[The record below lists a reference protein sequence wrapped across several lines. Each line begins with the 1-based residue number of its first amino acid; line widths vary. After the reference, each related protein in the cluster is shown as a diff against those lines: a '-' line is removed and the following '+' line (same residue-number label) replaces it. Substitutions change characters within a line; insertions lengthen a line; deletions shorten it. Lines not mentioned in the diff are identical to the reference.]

1 MKTRKNNHNAAI
13 QSSAFT
19 VGQRNFLRRQK
30 LQKLYIFWS
39 RILVFTAFL
48 ALWQISAD
56 QGWIDSFYFSS
67 PIAILRLFW
76 HDVADRSLLSH
87 IGITLL
93 ESGVSFL
100 LIIALSV
107 LIATFFWFY
116 PSLGKM
122 CEPFLIV
129 LNSLPKSALAPLII
143 VWLGTGPRTIILC
156 GISVGIFGCILNLYQ
171 SFAQTDPERL
181 KLIETL
187 GGTKLQAFTKVV
199 FPGNIP
205 TFISLSKVNIG
216 LALVGVIIGEFLAGR
231 KGLGYLIIYG
241 SQVFKLDMVILSIV
255 ILCMIAMGIYGL
267 LNMLE
272 KKISYKSSRGKAFP
286 LLDHKIPITK

>member
-1 MKTRKNNHNAAI
+1 MKIRRNSCKNNDIIKTEA
-13 QSSAFT
+13 T
-19 VGQRNFLRRQK
+19 VLTAGQKNFLRSQK

-39 RILVFTAFL
+39 RILLFAAFL
-48 ALWQISAD
+48 MLWQVSAD
-56 QGWIDSFYFSS
+56 LGWIDSFYFSS
-67 PIAILRLFW
+67 PIAILQLFG
-76 HDVADRSLLSH
+76 HDIQDMSLLSH
-87 IGITLL
+87 IGITLW

-100 LIIALSV
+100 LIIILSV
-107 LIATFFWFY
+107 LTATFFWFY

-122 CEPFLIV
+122 FEPFLIV

-187 GGTKLQAFTKVV
+187 GGSKLQAFTKVV

-255 ILCMIAMGIYGL
+255 ILCVIAMVLYGL
-267 LNMLE
+267 LNLLE
-272 KKISYKSSRGKAFP
+272 KKISY
-286 LLDHKIPITK
+286 

>member
-1 MKTRKNNHNAAI
+1 MKTQKSNQKTNI
-13 QSSAFT
+13 QSAAT
-19 VGQRNFLRRQK
+19 TGQKNFLRHQK
-30 LQKLYIFWS
+30 LQKIYIFWS
-39 RILVFTAFL
+39 RILIFAAFMM
-48 ALWQISAD
+48 LWQVSAD
-56 QGWIDSFYFSS
+56 MGWIDSFYFSS
-67 PIAILRLFW
+67 PIAILKLFW
-76 HDVADRSLLSH
+76 HDITDMSLLSH

-93 ESGVSFL
+93 ESGISFL
-100 LIIALSV
+100 LIIVLSV
-107 LIATFFWFY
+107 LTATFFWFY

-122 CEPFLIV
+122 FEPFLIV

-241 SQVFKLDMVILSIV
+241 SQVF
-255 ILCMIAMGIYGL
+255 
-267 LNMLE
+267 
-272 KKISYKSSRGKAFP
+272 
-286 LLDHKIPITK
+286 T

>member
-56 QGWIDSFYFSS
+56 QKWIDSFYFSS

-76 HDVADRSLLSH
+76 HDITNMSLLSH

-272 KKISYKSSRGKAFP
+272 KKISY
-286 LLDHKIPITK
+286 

>member
-1 MKTRKNNHNAAI
+1 MKIQKNNHETNDIIKSDAAALTI
-13 QSSAFT
+13 
-19 VGQRNFLRRQK
+19 GQKNFLRRQK

-39 RILVFTAFL
+39 RILLFAAFVM
-48 ALWQISAD
+48 LWQVSAD
-56 QGWIDSFYFSS
+56 LGWIDSFYFSS
-67 PIAILRLFW
+67 PITISKLFW
-76 HDVADRSLLSH
+76 HDVQDMSLLSH

-100 LIIALSV
+100 LIILFS
-107 LIATFFWFY
+107 LLTATFFWFY

-122 CEPFLIV
+122 FEPFLIV

-171 SFAQTDPERL
+171 SFEQTDPERL

-231 KGLGYLIIYG
+231 NGLGYLIIYG
-241 SQVFKLDMVILSIV
+241 SHVFKLDMVILSIV
-255 ILCMIAMGIYGL
+255 ILCVIAMGIYGL
-267 LNMLE
+267 LNLLE
-272 KKISYKSSRGKAFP
+272 KKISY
-286 LLDHKIPITK
+286 

>member
-1 MKTRKNNHNAAI
+1 MMIQNHENTETDSDAM
-13 QSSAFT
+13 T
-19 VGQRNFLRRQK
+19 TGQKKFLRRQQ
-30 LQKLYIFWS
+30 LCKLYIFWS
-39 RILVFTAFL
+39 RILILAGFL
-48 ALWQISAD
+48 LLWQVSSD
-56 QGWIDSFYFSS
+56 FGWIDRFYFSS
-67 PIAILRLFW
+67 PIAIAQLFW
-76 HDVADRSLLSH
+76 HDITNISLLSH

-100 LIIALSV
+100 LIILFSV

-116 PSLGKM
+116 PSLGEM
-122 CEPFLIV
+122 FEPFLII

-156 GISVGIFGCILNLYQ
+156 GMSVGIFGCILNLYQ

-255 ILCMIAMGIYGL
+255 ILCTIAMGIYGL
-267 LNMLE
+267 LNLLE
-272 KKISYKSSRGKAFP
+272 KKIS
-286 LLDHKIPITK
+286 

>member
-1 MKTRKNNHNAAI
+1 MKTRKNSCGSNIEA
-13 QSSAFT
+13 SAPT
-19 VGQRNFLRRQK
+19 TGQKRFLRHQK

-39 RILVFTAFL
+39 RILIFAAFVM
-48 ALWQISAD
+48 LWQVSAD
-56 QGWIDSFYFSS
+56 MGWIDSFYFSS
-67 PIAILRLFW
+67 PIAISKLFW
-76 HDVADRSLLSH
+76 HDIADMSLLSH

-93 ESGVSFL
+93 ESGISFL
-100 LIIALSV
+100 LIILFS
-107 LIATFFWFY
+107 LLTATFFWFY

-122 CEPFLIV
+122 FEPFLIV

-255 ILCMIAMGIYGL
+255 ILCVIAMVIYGL
-267 LNMLE
+267 LNLLE
-272 KKISYKSSRGKAFP
+272 KKISY
-286 LLDHKIPITK
+286 TE

>member
-1 MKTRKNNHNAAI
+1 MKTQKNDQETDI
-13 QSSAFT
+13 QSSAVT
-19 VGQRNFLRRQK
+19 TGQKKYLRHQK

-39 RILVFTAFL
+39 RILIFIAFL
-48 ALWQISAD
+48 MLWQISAD
-56 QGWIDSFYFSS
+56 FGWIDSFYFSS
-67 PIAILRLFW
+67 PTAISQLFW
-76 HDVADRSLLSH
+76 NDIADRSLLIH

-93 ESGVSFL
+93 ESGISFV
-100 LIIALSV
+100 LIIVCSV

-122 CEPFLIV
+122 FEPFLIV

-171 SFAQTDPERL
+171 SFEQTDPERL

-187 GGTKLQAFTKVV
+187 GGTQLQAFTKVV

-241 SQVFKLDMVILSIV
+241 SQVFKLDLVLMSIV
-255 ILCMIAMGIYGL
+255 ILCVIAIVIYGL
-267 LNMLE
+267 LNLLE
-272 KKISYKSSRGKAFP
+272 KKISY
-286 LLDHKIPITK
+286 

>member
-1 MKTRKNNHNAAI
+1 MKIPKNNHETNDIIKSDAVAL
-13 QSSAFT
+13 T
-19 VGQRNFLRRQK
+19 VGQKNFLRRQK

-39 RILVFTAFL
+39 RILLFAAFVM
-48 ALWQISAD
+48 LWQVSAD
-56 QGWIDSFYFSS
+56 LGWIDSFYFSS
-67 PIAILRLFW
+67 PIAISRLFW
-76 HDVADRSLLSH
+76 HDVQDMSLLSH

-100 LIIALSV
+100 LIILFS
-107 LIATFFWFY
+107 LLTATFFWFY
-116 PSLGKM
+116 PSLGRM
-122 CEPFLIV
+122 FEPFLIV

-171 SFAQTDPERL
+171 SFEQTDPERL

-241 SQVFKLDMVILSIV
+241 SQGFKLDMVILSIV
-255 ILCMIAMGIYGL
+255 ILCVIAMVIYGL
-267 LNMLE
+267 LNLLE
-272 KKISYKSSRGKAFP
+272 KKISY
-286 LLDHKIPITK
+286 

>member
-1 MKTRKNNHNAAI
+1 MKTPKNNCKTKIEA
-13 QSSAFT
+13 SALT
-19 VGQRNFLRRQK
+19 AGQKSFLRRQK
-30 LQKLYIFWS
+30 LQNLYIFWS
-39 RILVFTAFL
+39 RILIFAAFVM
-48 ALWQISAD
+48 LWQISAD
-56 QGWIDSFYFSS
+56 MGWIDSFYFSS
-67 PIAILRLFW
+67 PIAISKLFW
-76 HDVADRSLLSH
+76 HDITDMSLLSH

-93 ESGVSFL
+93 ESGISFM
-100 LIIALSV
+100 LIILFS
-107 LIATFFWFY
+107 LLTATFFWFY

-122 CEPFLIV
+122 FEPFLIV

-255 ILCMIAMGIYGL
+255 ILCVIAMVIYGL
-267 LNMLE
+267 LNLLE
-272 KKISYKSSRGKAFP
+272 KKISY
-286 LLDHKIPITK
+286 

>member
-1 MKTRKNNHNAAI
+1 MKIRKNSCGSNIEA
-13 QSSAFT
+13 SAPT
-19 VGQRNFLRRQK
+19 VGQKRFLRHQK

-39 RILVFTAFL
+39 RILIFAAFL
-48 ALWQISAD
+48 MLWQVSAD
-56 QGWIDSFYFSS
+56 MGWIDSFYFSS
-67 PIAILRLFW
+67 PIAISKLFW
-76 HDVADRSLLSH
+76 HDIADMSLLSH

-93 ESGVSFL
+93 ESGISFL
-100 LIIALSV
+100 LIILFS
-107 LIATFFWFY
+107 LLTATFFWFY

-122 CEPFLIV
+122 FEPFLIV

-255 ILCMIAMGIYGL
+255 ILCVIAMVIYGL
-267 LNMLE
+267 LNLLE
-272 KKISYKSSRGKAFP
+272 KKISY
-286 LLDHKIPITK
+286 TE

>member
-1 MKTRKNNHNAAI
+1 MKTRKTELK
-13 QSSAFT
+13 SSAEFN
-19 VGQRNFLRRQK
+19 GQKNYIKRKKRQR
-30 LQKLYIFWS
+30 LYVFWS
-39 RILVFTAFL
+39 RILIFAGFL
-48 ALWQISAD
+48 LLWQVSSD
-56 QGWIDSFYFSS
+56 FGWIDKFYFSS
-67 PIAILRLFW
+67 PSAIALLFW
-76 HDVADRSLLSH
+76 QDIRNMSLLNH

-100 LIIALSV
+100 LIIIFSLLA
-107 LIATFFWFY
+107 ATFFWFH

-122 CEPFLIV
+122 LEPFLIV

-143 VWLGTGPRTIILC
+143 VWLGTGQRTIILC
-156 GISVGIFGCILNLYQ
+156 GMSVGIFGCILNLYQ
-171 SFAQTDPERL
+171 AFAQTDPERL

-231 KGLGYLIIYG
+231 QGLGYLIIYG

-255 ILCMIAMGIYGL
+255 ILCVIAMLIYWL
-267 LNMLE
+267 LNLLE
-272 KKISYKSSRGKAFP
+272 KRINFE
-286 LLDHKIPITK
+286 

>member
-1 MKTRKNNHNAAI
+1 MKIRKNSCGSNIEA
-13 QSSAFT
+13 SALT
-19 VGQRNFLRRQK
+19 AGQKSFLRHQK

-39 RILVFTAFL
+39 RILIFAAFVM
-48 ALWQISAD
+48 LWQVSAD
-56 QGWIDSFYFSS
+56 MGWIDSFYFSS
-67 PIAILRLFW
+67 PIAISKLFW
-76 HDVADRSLLSH
+76 HDIADMSLLSH

-93 ESGVSFL
+93 ESGISFL
-100 LIIALSV
+100 LIILFS
-107 LIATFFWFY
+107 LLTATFFWFY

-122 CEPFLIV
+122 FEPFLIV

-255 ILCMIAMGIYGL
+255 ILCVIAMVIYGL
-267 LNMLE
+267 LNLLE
-272 KKISYKSSRGKAFP
+272 KKISY
-286 LLDHKIPITK
+286 TE

>member
-1 MKTRKNNHNAAI
+1 MKIPKNNHETNDIIKSDAVAL
-13 QSSAFT
+13 T
-19 VGQRNFLRRQK
+19 VGQKNFLRRQK

-39 RILVFTAFL
+39 RILLFAAFVM
-48 ALWQISAD
+48 LWQVSAD
-56 QGWIDSFYFSS
+56 LGWIDSFYFSS
-67 PIAILRLFW
+67 PIAISRLFW
-76 HDVADRSLLSH
+76 HDVQDMSLLSH

-100 LIIALSV
+100 LIILFS
-107 LIATFFWFY
+107 LLTATFFWFY
-116 PSLGKM
+116 PSLGRM
-122 CEPFLIV
+122 FEPFLIV

-171 SFAQTDPERL
+171 SFEQTDPERL

-231 KGLGYLIIYG
+231 KGLG
-241 SQVFKLDMVILSIV
+241 
-255 ILCMIAMGIYGL
+255 
-267 LNMLE
+267 
-272 KKISYKSSRGKAFP
+272 
-286 LLDHKIPITK
+286 T

>member
-1 MKTRKNNHNAAI
+1 MKTQKNNQETDI
-13 QSSAFT
+13 QSSAVT
-19 VGQRNFLRRQK
+19 TGQKKYLRHQK

-39 RILVFTAFL
+39 RILLFIAFL
-48 ALWQISAD
+48 MLWQISAD
-56 QGWIDSFYFSS
+56 FGWIDSFYFSS
-67 PIAILRLFW
+67 PTAISQLFW
-76 HDVADRSLLSH
+76 HDIADRSLLIH

-93 ESGVSFL
+93 ESGISFV
-100 LIIALSV
+100 LIIVCSV

-122 CEPFLIV
+122 FEPFLIV

-171 SFAQTDPERL
+171 SFEQTDPERL

-241 SQVFKLDMVILSIV
+241 SQVFKLDLVLMSIV
-255 ILCMIAMGIYGL
+255 ILCVIAMVIYGL
-267 LNMLE
+267 LNLLE
-272 KKISYKSSRGKAFP
+272 KKISY
-286 LLDHKIPITK
+286 

>member
-1 MKTRKNNHNAAI
+1 MKTQKNNQETDI
-13 QSSAFT
+13 QSSAVT
-19 VGQRNFLRRQK
+19 TGQKKYLRHQK

-39 RILVFTAFL
+39 RILIFIAFL
-48 ALWQISAD
+48 MLWQISAD
-56 QGWIDSFYFSS
+56 FGWIDSFYFSS
-67 PIAILRLFW
+67 PTAISQLFW
-76 HDVADRSLLSH
+76 HDIENRSLLIH

-93 ESGVSFL
+93 ESGISFV
-100 LIIALSV
+100 LIIVCSV

-122 CEPFLIV
+122 FEPFLIV

-171 SFAQTDPERL
+171 SFEQTDPERL

-187 GGTKLQAFTKVV
+187 GGTTLQAFTKVV

-241 SQVFKLDMVILSIV
+241 SQVFKLDLVLMSIV
-255 ILCMIAMGIYGL
+255 ILCVIAMVIYGL
-267 LNMLE
+267 LNLLE
-272 KKISYKSSRGKAFP
+272 KKISY
-286 LLDHKIPITK
+286 

>member
-1 MKTRKNNHNAAI
+1 MMIQNHEKTETDSDAM
-13 QSSAFT
+13 T
-19 VGQRNFLRRQK
+19 TGQKKFLRRQQ
-30 LQKLYIFWS
+30 LCKLYIFWS
-39 RILVFTAFL
+39 RILILAGFL
-48 ALWQISAD
+48 LLWQVSSD
-56 QGWIDSFYFSS
+56 FGWIDRFYFSS
-67 PIAILRLFW
+67 PIAIAQLFW
-76 HDVADRSLLSH
+76 HDITNISLLSH

-100 LIIALSV
+100 LIILFSV

-116 PSLGKM
+116 PSLGEM
-122 CEPFLIV
+122 FEPFLII

-156 GISVGIFGCILNLYQ
+156 GMSVGIFGCILNLYQ

-255 ILCMIAMGIYGL
+255 ILCTIAMGIYGL
-267 LNMLE
+267 LNLLE
-272 KKISYKSSRGKAFP
+272 KKIS
-286 LLDHKIPITK
+286 

>member
-1 MKTRKNNHNAAI
+1 MKIPKNNHETNDIIKSDAVAL
-13 QSSAFT
+13 T
-19 VGQRNFLRRQK
+19 VGQKNFLRRQK

-39 RILVFTAFL
+39 RILLFAAFVM
-48 ALWQISAD
+48 LWQVSAD
-56 QGWIDSFYFSS
+56 LGWIDSFYFSS
-67 PIAILRLFW
+67 PIAISRLFC
-76 HDVADRSLLSH
+76 HDVQDMSLLSH

-100 LIIALSV
+100 LIILFS
-107 LIATFFWFY
+107 LLTATFFWFY
-116 PSLGKM
+116 PSLGRM
-122 CEPFLIV
+122 FEPFLIV

-171 SFAQTDPERL
+171 SFEQTDPERL

-255 ILCMIAMGIYGL
+255 ILCVIAMVIYGL
-267 LNMLE
+267 LNLLE
-272 KKISYKSSRGKAFP
+272 KKISY
-286 LLDHKIPITK
+286 

>member
-1 MKTRKNNHNAAI
+1 MKIQKNNHETNDIIKSDAAALTI
-13 QSSAFT
+13 
-19 VGQRNFLRRQK
+19 GQKNFLRRQK

-39 RILVFTAFL
+39 RILLFAAFVM
-48 ALWQISAD
+48 LWQVSAD
-56 QGWIDSFYFSS
+56 LGWIDSFYLSS
-67 PIAILRLFW
+67 PITISKLFW
-76 HDVADRSLLSH
+76 HDVQDMSLLSH

-100 LIIALSV
+100 LIILFS
-107 LIATFFWFY
+107 LLTATFFWFY

-122 CEPFLIV
+122 FEPFLIV

-171 SFAQTDPERL
+171 SFEQTDPERL

-255 ILCMIAMGIYGL
+255 ILCVIAMGIYGL
-267 LNMLE
+267 LNLLE
-272 KKISYKSSRGKAFP
+272 KKISY
-286 LLDHKIPITK
+286 

>member
-1 MKTRKNNHNAAI
+1 MKIRKNNNNNIIKTEA
-13 QSSAFT
+13 T
-19 VGQRNFLRRQK
+19 VLTAGQKNFLRSQK

-39 RILVFTAFL
+39 RILLFAAFL
-48 ALWQISAD
+48 MLWQVSAD
-56 QGWIDSFYFSS
+56 LKWIDSFYFSS
-67 PIAILRLFW
+67 PIAILQLFW
-76 HDVADRSLLSH
+76 HDIQDMFLLSH
-87 IGITLL
+87 IGITLW
-93 ESGVSFL
+93 ESGVSFI
-100 LIIALSV
+100 LIIILSV
-107 LIATFFWFY
+107 LTATFFWFY

-122 CEPFLIV
+122 FEPFLIV

-187 GGTKLQAFTKVV
+187 GGSKFQAFTKVV

-255 ILCMIAMGIYGL
+255 ILCVIAMVLYGL
-267 LNMLE
+267 LNLLE
-272 KKISYKSSRGKAFP
+272 KKISY
-286 LLDHKIPITK
+286 

>member
-1 MKTRKNNHNAAI
+1 MKIRKNNNNNIIKTEA
-13 QSSAFT
+13 T
-19 VGQRNFLRRQK
+19 VLTAGQKNFLRSQK

-39 RILVFTAFL
+39 RILLFAAFL
-48 ALWQISAD
+48 MLWQVSAD
-56 QGWIDSFYFSS
+56 LKWIDSFYFSS
-67 PIAILRLFW
+67 PIAILQLFW
-76 HDVADRSLLSH
+76 HDIQDMSLLSH
-87 IGITLL
+87 IGITLW
-93 ESGVSFL
+93 ESGVSFI
-100 LIIALSV
+100 LIIILSV
-107 LIATFFWFY
+107 LTATFFWFY

-122 CEPFLIV
+122 FEPFLIV

-187 GGTKLQAFTKVV
+187 GGSKLQAFTKVV

-255 ILCMIAMGIYGL
+255 ILCVIAMVLYGL
-267 LNMLE
+267 LNLLE
-272 KKISYKSSRGKAFP
+272 KKISY
-286 LLDHKIPITK
+286 

>member
-1 MKTRKNNHNAAI
+1 MKTQKNNREDNDITKTEA
-13 QSSAFT
+13 SALT
-19 VGQRNFLRRQK
+19 VGQKNFLRRQK

-39 RILVFTAFL
+39 RILLFAAFVM
-48 ALWQISAD
+48 LWQVAAD
-56 QGWIDSFYFSS
+56 LKWIDSFYFSS
-67 PIAILRLFW
+67 PIAISQLFW
-76 HDVADRSLLSH
+76 HDIQDMSLLSH

-93 ESGVSFL
+93 ESGISFL
-100 LIIALSV
+100 LIILFS
-107 LIATFFWFY
+107 LLTATFFWFY
-116 PSLGKM
+116 PSLGRM
-122 CEPFLIV
+122 FEPFLIV

-171 SFAQTDPERL
+171 SFEQTDPERL

-255 ILCMIAMGIYGL
+255 ILCVIAMVIYGL
-267 LNMLE
+267 LNLLE
-272 KKISYKSSRGKAFP
+272 KKISY
-286 LLDHKIPITK
+286 

>member
-1 MKTRKNNHNAAI
+1 M
-13 QSSAFT
+13 
-19 VGQRNFLRRQK
+19 
-30 LQKLYIFWS
+30 
-39 RILVFTAFL
+39 
-48 ALWQISAD
+48 
-56 QGWIDSFYFSS
+56 
-67 PIAILRLFW
+67 FW

-272 KKISYKSSRGKAFP
+272 KKISY
-286 LLDHKIPITK
+286 

>member
-1 MKTRKNNHNAAI
+1 MKIQKNNHETNDIIKSDAAALTI
-13 QSSAFT
+13 
-19 VGQRNFLRRQK
+19 GQKNFLRRQK

-39 RILVFTAFL
+39 RILLFAAFVM
-48 ALWQISAD
+48 LWQVSAD
-56 QGWIDSFYFSS
+56 LGWIDSFYFSS
-67 PIAILRLFW
+67 PITISKLFW
-76 HDVADRSLLSH
+76 HDVQDMSLLSH

-93 ESGVSFL
+93 ESGVSFW
-100 LIIALSV
+100 LIILFS
-107 LIATFFWFY
+107 LLTATFFWFY

-122 CEPFLIV
+122 FEPFLIV

-171 SFAQTDPERL
+171 SFEQTDPERL

-255 ILCMIAMGIYGL
+255 ILCVIAMGIYGL
-267 LNMLE
+267 LNLLE
-272 KKISYKSSRGKAFP
+272 KKISY
-286 LLDHKIPITK
+286 

>member
-56 QGWIDSFYFSS
+56 QGWIDSFYSSS

-272 KKISYKSSRGKAFP
+272 KKISY
-286 LLDHKIPITK
+286 